1 MEKSKNRFWM
11 HDIVQSVRETF
22 NEQRCLC
29 LCLSCYWFWQLF
41 YFQSP
46 GFVSAPHVSGRL
58 LTLAAS
64 AVVYALALRWGKKH
78 LAIVASRPYYLWA
91 VGVLIAGGTVCQGM
105 AFGPLDG
112 DMARAVDHAGACAVG
127 IGAAL
132 FVIEGGRLCVQVGPR
147 RSLVVIVIGLFGSTL
162 LFVIALLGGAVVR
175 LALLVI
181 AAAASTLLLE
191 RASLQIP
198 KSRLYDGSLETKLN
212 VPKKLLCAC
221 FMQGLAL
228 GMMTEMG
235 LSFAVREVS
244 PAVFVCSFA
253 VGAATI
259 LTATRVLDLD
269 FNHLLFEVGFPL
281 MGMGFLLYAC
291 LPADVGLASFAFTV
305 SHCFT
310 WTIVTCI
317 CAYFGKCLKCS
328 ACWIVSLTTL
338 ALVVGQLAGMMCIDS
353 GVALAGSR
361 AQEVSIS
368 WAMVLAFSLPTLGLI
383 LLSNDNA
390 VSGWGA
396 IRPGDRPSDDDA
408 LFSKIAS
415 DYGLTNRE
423 TEIAQL
429 LSRGRNKRYISE
441 QLGVA
446 EETVKTHMGNLYRKL
461 LIHSQQEIID
471 LVERERAA
479 RDR

>member
-162 LFVIALLGGAVVR
+162 LFVIALLGGSGCSSGVTRGRGGGFHTAFGARFAPNSQISSVRWKPRNEAKRSQEAAVCVLYAGAGAWHDDRDGAVVCGAR
-175 LALLVI
+175 GFAGGVR
-181 AAAASTLLLE
+181 LLLC
-191 RASLQIP
+191 SW
-198 KSRLYDGSLETKLN
+198 GSY
-212 VPKKLLCAC
+212 
-221 FMQGLAL
+221 
-228 GMMTEMG
+228 
-235 LSFAVREVS
+235 
-244 PAVFVCSFA
+244 
-253 VGAATI
+253 
-259 LTATRVLDLD
+259 DLD
-269 FNHLLFEVGFPL
+269 CYE
-281 MGMGFLLYAC
+281 
-291 LPADVGLASFAFTV
+291 S
-305 SHCFT
+305 
-310 WTIVTCI
+310 
-317 CAYFGKCLKCS
+317 
-328 ACWIVSLTTL
+328 
-338 ALVVGQLAGMMCIDS
+338 
-353 GVALAGSR
+353 AGS
-361 AQEVSIS
+361 
-368 WAMVLAFSLPTLGLI
+368 
-383 LLSNDNA
+383 
-390 VSGWGA
+390 
-396 IRPGDRPSDDDA
+396 
-408 LFSKIAS
+408 
-415 DYGLTNRE
+415 
-423 TEIAQL
+423 
-429 LSRGRNKRYISE
+429 
-441 QLGVA
+441 
-446 EETVKTHMGNLYRKL
+446 
-461 LIHSQQEIID
+461 
-471 LVERERAA
+471 
-479 RDR
+479 